1 MATFDEQVQQLRK
14 RIDSAIAAEGPYSAW
29 RDICHLVLD
38 DIRDLQHKDMMS
50 GAWGD
55 VGHLE
60 LMRDLDVFLCVCEEK
75 IPEQWNKYK
84 QQINPEYQEYLRLK
98 AKFEK

>member
-14 RIDSAIAAEGPYSAW
+14 RIDSAIAAEGPYGAW

-38 DIRDLQHKDMMS
+38 DIRDLQHTDLMS
-50 GAWGD
+50 GGS
-55 VGHLE
+55 GYSHSQ

-84 QQINPEYQEYLRLK
+84 QQVDPEYQEYLRLK